1 MSSNINPNNIDTT
14 YPVAGQDNDSQGF
27 RDNFTNIKTNFE
39 YAETEIDDLQSKVLL
54 KSALTGGSLDNNLSG
69 ALISSAKYQDF
80 RQTRVAIGTVGGGTA
95 TVDYSAGHY
104 QTVTL
109 GGSATLA
116 FSNFPANTTNTA
128 NIVRLQVTPSST
140 AYTLTFPSSV
150 TVNSLGLMGYNSSTR
165 VLTFPVASIAYEFEF
180 VTNNGGTTI
189 TVNECNKQLSTFTNS
204 KEDLAASAAANLAV
218 TTSYFSTAAAETAT
232 LAAGVEG
239 QVKVFAMYSDSGDM
253 VITVSNAGWKTS
265 GTGTITF
272 SDIGQTVSLMYINS
286 KWFAIGQ
293 GAGVADTLATFA

>member
-1 MSSNINPNNIDTT
+1 MASNINPNNIDTT

-54 KSALTGGSLDNNLSG
+54 KSALTGGSLSNDMAG

-80 RQTRVAIGTVGGGTA
+80 RQTRVAIGTVSSGTV

-109 GGSATLA
+109 GASATLA
-116 FSNFPANTTNTA
+116 FSNFPGSTTNTA
-128 NIVRLQVTPSST
+128 NIVRLQVTPSNT

-150 TVNSLGLMGYNSSTR
+150 TVNALGIMGYNASTR

-189 TVNECNKQLSTFTNS
+189 TVNEGNKQLRPFTNS

-218 TTSYFSTAAAETAT
+218 GTSYFSTAAAETAT

-239 QVKVFAMYSDSGDM
+239 QVKTFAMYADAGNM
-253 VITVSNAGWKTS
+253 VITVTNAGWKST

-272 SDIGQTVSLMYINS
+272 SDIGQTVTLQYINS
-286 KWFAIGQ
+286 KWFAIAQ
-293 GAGVADTLATFA
+293 GGGAANTLAVFG